1 VIKKILLGVGIII
14 LLFIGTVFVSSA
26 YNARQ
31 EPPQLIANFVDLN
44 QVRRISKFRSCAGH
58 TVTPQHGQEL
68 RRNMKH
74 YFTLYPEYEKENF
87 VEVYAPYDGYIALL
101 LGPEEIW
108 FAPGE
113 KSVFSILPMNRWM
126 FSVTHVK
133 AREDL
138 NMGDYVKAGEVI
150 GYGTFSP
157 KYERGYPS
165 FDVVYGKLGSLL
177 KAKKVDNW
185 RSPYGDLDSIFNH
198 MSGDVLAEYEQK
210 DVTRENIILSKEERD
225 SDPCIYRDGGPYF
238 EYKDGSL
245 PDAVELKK

>member
-1 VIKKILLGVGIII
+1 MVRKILLGIGILI
-14 LLFIGTVFVSSA
+14 LLAVVVVFASVA
-26 YNARQ
+26 YNGSL
-31 EPPQLIANFVDLN
+31 EPPQLETNFVDLDT
-44 QVRRISKFRSCAGH
+44 VRRISKFRSCAGH
-58 TVTPQHGQEL
+58 TATPQHGQEPK
-68 RRNMKH
+68 RSMKH

-87 VEVYAPYDGYIALL
+87 VEIYAPYDGYIALFA
-101 LGPEEIW
+101 GPEEIW

-177 KAKKVDNW
+177 KMKKVDN
-185 RSPYGDLDSIFNH
+185 
-198 MSGDVLAEYEQK
+198 
-210 DVTRENIILSKEERD
+210 
-225 SDPCIYRDGGPYF
+225 
-238 EYKDGSL
+238 
-245 PDAVELKK
+245 